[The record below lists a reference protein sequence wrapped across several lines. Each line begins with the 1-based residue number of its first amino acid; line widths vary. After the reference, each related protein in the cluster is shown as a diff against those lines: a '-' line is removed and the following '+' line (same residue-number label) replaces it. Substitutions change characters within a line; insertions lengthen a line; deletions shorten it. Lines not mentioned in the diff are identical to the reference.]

1 MTGPNRREFVQAAAC
16 LLAGAALPGC
26 AGVAAV
32 RVTPSNG
39 AVRLSTRE
47 LPQLARAGGHAKV
60 LPEGA
65 TTPIYVL
72 AGENG
77 GYTALSSICTHRACT
92 VDVEGAQLVCPC
104 HGSIFD
110 RTGRVLKGPA
120 REPLR
125 SFPLTATP
133 GGELV
138 IRLETQP

>member
-1 MTGPNRREFVQAAAC
+1 MAPNRREFVQAAAC

-32 RVTPSNG
+32 RVAPSNG

-47 LPQLARAGGHAKV
+47 LPQLARAGGYAKI

-72 AGENG
+72 AGEDG
-77 GYTALSSICTHRACT
+77 GYAALSPLCTHRGCT
-92 VDVEGAQLVCPC
+92 VNVEGARLVCPC

-110 RTGRVLKGPA
+110 RAGRVLKGPA
-120 REPLR
+120 DEPLR

-138 IRLETQP
+138 IRLESQP